1 MYNITIIGPGLI
13 GASLGLCLKKH
24 ALANK
29 IHGMDI
35 DKVNLK
41 KAKSLNAIDES
52 HEKIG
57 SYINESD
64 IVFVCTP
71 VGAFHKIFESLNKF
85 LTKKTIV
92 SDVGSVKGFFKKTF

>member
-29 IHGMDI
+29 IHGVDI

-41 KAKSLNAIDES
+41 KKCKGLMLLTN
-52 HEKIG
+52 
-57 SYINESD
+57 
-64 IVFVCTP
+64 
-71 VGAFHKIFESLNKF
+71 
-85 LTKKTIV
+85 LTKK
-92 SDVGSVKGFFKKTF
+92 